1 MSLGYISLIPHQ
13 PGRLIQSEM
22 ANEGELPTSADKG
35 KGKAED
41 VPELN
46 GKKPQ
51 KDEKAPAEDKK
62 KDGELPEGRS

>member
-1 MSLGYISLIPHQ
+1 
-13 PGRLIQSEM
+13 M
-22 ANEGELPTSADKG
+22 ANEGERPTSADKG
-35 KGKAED
+35 KGKADD
-41 VPELN
+41 VRD